1 VIIVSTINNP
11 NVILFIEKK
20 ITIKIKNSLPKIEL
34 YILCTIVGFIA
45 KIITNATKS
54 APIL

>member
-1 VIIVSTINNP
+1 M
-11 NVILFIEKK
+11 EKK
-20 ITIKIKNSLPKIEL
+20 TTIKIKKSLPKIEP

-45 KIITNATKS
+45 KIITNATKM